1 MSLYDDASL
10 IAYPSGY
17 KEDKIYS
24 LKPTNGTGDLT
35 FSRASSATRVN
46 EQGLIETASVINPTE
61 LVTNGSFATDLSGWT
76 VAGNDATHSVTW
88 TASGARF
95 QSDTTSPVLEFKQS
109 SVLTSSTQ
117 YVLTCNV
124 SYTGVGRLRVNVGSN
139 LTAFT
144 EGANTRYFTA
154 SSSTMSFLRESAN
167 LDATI
172 SNVSVKEV
180 ITSNIPR
187 IDYSN
192 GCGSLLLE
200 PQRTNL
206 VTESEDFGTW
216 DNTTYPITVS
226 TNAIASPSGF
236 VDATLLTP
244 NSGSSRHAIRKT
256 VSCSASTYT
265 LSAFYKQNNAQYV
278 QLSDG
283 GDSAWHIVTADLDNG
298 TITNEINATGTIE
311 PYAND
316 WYRITCTFTRTNAT
330 TIQAFIGASPT
341 DSNSGLPTFD
351 DTSLTTYAY
360 GAQLEAGSYS
370 TSLIPTSGT
379 TVTRLADSSSTTGL
393 SSVINSTE
401 GVLYFEGS
409 ALSNDGTDRIMS
421 IGNGT
426 NDYYVW
432 LQYKS
437 SSNSIR
443 YVYGFSGT
451 NYADFST
458 TIADV
463 TINNKIAVTWKLNEF
478 KFYVNGVKIA
488 EDLSGSVMPS
498 GTLNELSFSRAY
510 GVSPFYSN
518 VQNLMVFDSAL
529 TDDELADL
537 TGAVHQ
543 TFNSLATFYG
553 YTIL

>member
-1 MSLYDDASL
+1 MGFLEQRVQ
-10 IAYPSGY
+10 IQ
-17 KEDKIYS
+17 KIYL
-24 LKPTNGTGDLT
+24 LKIFGNGWYRVSGT
-35 FSRASSATRVN
+35 FINALAT
-46 EQGLIETASVINPTE
+46 
-61 LVTNGSFATDLSGWT
+61 
-76 VAGNDATHSVTW
+76 
-88 TASGARF
+88 
-95 QSDTTSPVLEFKQS
+95 
-109 SVLTSSTQ
+109 ST
-117 YVLTCNV
+117 
-124 SYTGVGRLRVNVGSN
+124 LRV
-139 LTAFT
+139 
-144 EGANTRYFTA
+144 YA
-154 SSSTMSFLRESAN
+154 SSSSSSA
-167 LDATI
+167 
-172 SNVSVKEV
+172 
-180 ITSNIPR
+180 
-187 IDYSN
+187 
-192 GCGSLLLE
+192 
-200 PQRTNL
+200 
-206 VTESEDFGTW
+206 W
-216 DNTTYPITVS
+216 
-226 TNAIASPSGF
+226 
-236 VDATLLTP
+236 
-244 NSGSSRHAIRKT
+244 
-256 VSCSASTYT
+256 AST
-265 LSAFYKQNNAQYV
+265 SAPV
-278 QLSDG
+278 
-283 GDSAWHIVTADLDNG
+283 
-298 TITNEINATGTIE
+298 
-311 PYAND
+311 
-316 WYRITCTFTRTNAT
+316 
-330 TIQAFIGASPT
+330 
-341 DSNSGLPTFD
+341 
-351 DTSLTTYAY
+351 
-360 GAQLEAGSYS
+360 GSYNYGFGFQVEEGS
-370 TSLIPTSGT
+370 YPTSYIPTSST
-379 TVTRLADSSSTTGL
+379 TVTRLADTSSTTGL

-463 TINNKIAVTWKLNEF
+463 TLNNKIAVTWKLNEF

-518 VQNLMVFDSAL
+518 VQNLMLFPSAL